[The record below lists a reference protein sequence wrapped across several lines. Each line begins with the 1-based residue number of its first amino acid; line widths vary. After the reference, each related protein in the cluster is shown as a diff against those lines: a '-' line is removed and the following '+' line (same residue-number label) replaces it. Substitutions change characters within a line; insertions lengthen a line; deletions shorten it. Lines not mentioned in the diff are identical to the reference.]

1 MRSHLKVALA
11 NYSDFDLELKNW
23 TFQEPYSPIV
33 HRWDRLN
40 AQYEKTTEPKSK
52 KALADLLEFL
62 RPILVSSV
70 DSLIQTKETGKVS
83 FQNLWQIF
91 PPGELAVTSFFGIQ
105 TVSRLLRYELVTPC
119 DQPPWWNVEYEYV
132 DWNGQYC
139 GYEKSKTKVRYFKG
153 LKFVDTLGV

>member
-23 TFQEPYSPIV
+23 TFQGPYSPIV

-40 AQYEKTTEPKSK
+40 AQYKETTEPESK
-52 KALADLLEFL
+52 EALGNLLEFL

-83 FQNLWQIF
+83 FENLWQIF

-105 TVSRLLRYELVTPC
+105 AVSRLLRYELV
-119 DQPPWWNVEYEYV
+119 QPNNQLPWWNVEYEYV

-139 GYEKSKTKVRYFKG
+139 GYEKAKTKIRYFTG